1 LEFVAGHL
9 SDLVIKPVFPGS
21 SRQPIF
27 GARLSAAERHDMI
40 ARMRATPAAYVAQEQ
55 VALST
60 VPVWQDNRLQ
70 ARHVALR
77 VYAVASGGTWVVM
90 PGGLTRVT
98 PSLDNLV
105 VSVQSGGGSKDTW
118 AVADGPAAQFS
129 VWQPP
134 TVALEVS
141 RATFDLP
148 SRVADNLFW
157 LGRYVER
164 VDAAARV
171 ARALLPRLTQDGN
184 PANDAR
190 VRAGAEILAG
200 LGYIQLEPEA
210 RKIRGAFL
218 EREVLA
224 MIYGSAARS
233 SLGWQIQKT
242 RRAGW
247 LLRDRISADAWRIL
261 NHLAQELPDTIPP
274 EPLRAAGAQDALDR
288 VIGTLAAFS
297 GLVME
302 SMTRGH
308 GWRFLDIGRRL
319 ERATQMVEL
328 LRLGL
333 GCEGI
338 PDSGQLELLL
348 EIADSSMT
356 YRSRYLT
363 SLQADLVLD
372 LLLLDEANPR
382 SAAFQLARLRE
393 HVDEL
398 PETQSLIR
406 RPAEARLALSLLT
419 ALQLTEVRELVRTDS
434 IGRWANLETL
444 LKRMTADLRQLSEVL
459 TRSYFNHA
467 IASRQLS
474 TQ

>member
-1 LEFVAGHL
+1 
-9 SDLVIKPVFPGS
+9 
-21 SRQPIF
+21 
-27 GARLSAAERHDMI
+27 
-40 ARMRATPAAYVAQEQ
+40 
-55 VALST
+55 
-60 VPVWQDNRLQ
+60 
-70 ARHVALR
+70 
-77 VYAVASGGTWVVM
+77 
-90 PGGLTRVT
+90 
-98 PSLDNLV
+98 
-105 VSVQSGGGSKDTW
+105 
-118 AVADGPAAQFS
+118 
-129 VWQPP
+129 
-134 TVALEVS
+134 
-141 RATFDLP
+141 
-148 SRVADNLFW
+148 
-157 LGRYVER
+157 
-164 VDAAARV
+164 
-171 ARALLPRLTQDGN
+171 
-184 PANDAR
+184 
-190 VRAGAEILAG
+190 
-200 LGYIQLEPEA
+200 
-210 RKIRGAFL
+210 
-218 EREVLA
+218 
-224 MIYGSAARS
+224 
-233 SLGWQIQKT
+233 
-242 RRAGW
+242 
-247 LLRDRISADAWRIL
+247 
-261 NHLAQELPDTIPP
+261 
-274 EPLRAAGAQDALDR
+274 
-288 VIGTLAAFS
+288 
-297 GLVME
+297 
-302 SMTRGH
+302 
-308 GWRFLDIGRRL
+308 
-319 ERATQMVEL
+319 